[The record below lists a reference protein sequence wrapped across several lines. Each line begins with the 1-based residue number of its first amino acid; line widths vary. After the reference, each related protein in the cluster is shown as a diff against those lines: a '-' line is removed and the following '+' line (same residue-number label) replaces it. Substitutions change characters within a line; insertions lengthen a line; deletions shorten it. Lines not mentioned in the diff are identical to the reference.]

1 MECNLHVHVHLHYN
15 QSKNMSII
23 FGWPMRG
30 TRGGGGQ
37 GSGPHLTFHPP
48 TPRKFILNKF
58 TLVKLPKKALESHEN
73 KNKISCN
80 VTAHP
85 PSGKHL

>member
-30 TRGGGGQ
+30 TRGGG
-37 GSGPHLTFHPP
+37 SGIRTPPYRRPTHPP
-48 TPRKFILNKF
+48 QKFILNKF
-58 TLVKLPKKALESHEN
+58 TLVKLPKKALESHEHE
-73 KNKISCN
+73 NKISYN
-80 VTAHP
+80 VTPHP